1 CPRGEP
7 VISNGLALCN
17 LHHAAYDG
25 NILGVTPDLKVQV
38 RLDVL
43 EEKDGP
49 MLQWGLQH
57 FHGADLYVPRR
68 PDWQPNREY
77 VASRYEAFQRAH

>member
-1 CPRGEP
+1 MRWR
-7 VISNGLALCN
+7 SW
-17 LHHAAYDG
+17 AAYDR
-25 NILGVTPDLKVQV
+25 NILGVTPELKVEV

-57 FHGADLYVPRR
+57 FHGAELFVPKKLELR
-68 PDWQPNREY
+68 PNPEFLADRC
-77 VASRYEAFQRAH
+77 AIFQQAH